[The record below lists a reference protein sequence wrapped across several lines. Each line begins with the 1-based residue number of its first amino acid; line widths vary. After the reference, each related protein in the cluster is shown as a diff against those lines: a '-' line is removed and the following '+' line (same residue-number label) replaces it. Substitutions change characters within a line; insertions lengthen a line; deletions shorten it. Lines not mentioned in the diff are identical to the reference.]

1 MLITRRELTML
12 MPALAAAAQ
21 TPAGTEVGGSQTFR
35 SEDIAPS
42 RSGPLTSRQMLRTW
56 THGGYRLDIH
66 ESEIPAGEAPHPPHQ
81 HVHEEL
87 MLIRE
92 GTMDVTIAGATTRLG
107 PGSCAYV
114 ASNQMHGWRNAG
126 TGIARYF
133 VLALGE
139 DNA

>member
-1 MLITRRELTML
+1 MLLTRRELSLL
-12 MPALAAAAQ
+12 MPVLAAAQ
-21 TPAGTEVGGSQTFR
+21 VPAGADIGASQTFR
-35 SEDIAPS
+35 NEDITPS
-42 RSGPLTSRQMLRTW
+42 RSGPLTSRQMLRTR
-56 THGGYRLDIH
+56 THGGYRVDIH
-66 ESEIPAGEAPHPPHQ
+66 ESEIPAGMAPHPPHQ

-92 GTMDVTIAGATTRLG
+92 GTMDVTIAGNTTRLG

>member
-1 MLITRRELTML
+1 MRSSVFEWSGIEVKQTKTGARRDVFDSPTV
-12 MPALAAAAQ
+12 
-21 TPAGTEVGGSQTFR
+21 T
-35 SEDIAPS
+35 
-42 RSGPLTSRQMLRTW
+42 
-56 THGGYRLDIH
+56 LDRF
-66 ESEIPAGEAPHPPHQ
+66 ESHVTTINAGEAPHPPHQ

>member
-1 MLITRRELTML
+1 MLLTRREITML

-21 TPAGTEVGGSQTFR
+21 TPAKTEVGGSQTFR
-35 SEDIAPS
+35 NEDITPS
-42 RSGPLTSRQMLRTW
+42 RSGPLTSRQMLRTR
-56 THGGYRLDIH
+56 THGGYRVDIH
-66 ESEIPAGEAPHPPHQ
+66 ESEIPPGEAPHPPHQ

-126 TGIARYF
+126 AGTARYF

-139 DNA
+139 DTA

>member
-1 MLITRRELTML
+1 MLLTRRELTML
-12 MPALAAAAQ
+12 MPAIAAAVQ
-21 TPAGTEVGGSQTFR
+21 TPAKTDVGGSQTFR
-35 SEDIAPS
+35 NEDITPS
-42 RSGPLTSRQMLRTW
+42 RNGPLTSRQMLRTR

-126 TGIARYF
+126 AGIARYF

-139 DNA
+139 DTA